1 MLLIALLSVCASS
14 LMTIIAVHF
23 LHHVLASVQLP
34 SANPSVAVHTS
45 ILHPLFAHHHLILC
59 YVDINIVCVLL

>member
-1 MLLIALLSVCASS
+1 
-14 LMTIIAVHF
+14 MTIIAVHF